1 MKVKVLLIALAA
13 LVASNSAAV
22 AQDADAGRV
31 DSPKA
36 HEQMMSQS
44 HLHVYL
50 NWAKERLDEMDAT
63 LALFESKVGELKGDA
78 RAKAERALADMRA
91 KRDAFRET
99 IKKEGEMSEAEWTR
113 AKTALEADWSSFEA
127 SVQQYIDAAGMQV
140 EQQKAAFRVRA
151 DAQRKAWQEAIDKL
165 ENTTAGFAADRKAE
179 VESAVKHMKAEAV
192 AAEAKLDK
200 LYRAESESWSA
211 FKKALGETRTAFDH
225 ANQQVNDAFKRA
237 E

>member
-1 MKVKVLLIALAA
+1 MNMKVLWIALAA

-22 AQDADAGRV
+22 AQDDATGRV
-31 DSPKA
+31 ASPKA
-36 HEQMMSQS
+36 HEQMTKS
-44 HLHVYL
+44 HMHVYL

-63 LALFESKVGELKGDA
+63 LALFESKVGELQGDA
-78 RAKAERALADMRA
+78 RAKAERALADMRV

-99 IKKEGEMSEAEWTR
+99 IKKETEMSEADWNR
-113 AKTALEADWSSFEA
+113 AKASLETDWSAFEA
-127 SVQQYIDAAGMQV
+127 SVQQYIDAAGVKV
-140 EQQKAAFRVRA
+140 EQQNDAFRVRA
-151 DAQRKAWQEAIDKL
+151 DAQRKAWQEAIEKL

-179 VESAVKHMKAEAV
+179 VESAVKRMKAEAV

-200 LYRAESESWSA
+200 LNRAGSKSWSA

-225 ANQQVNDAFKRA
+225 ANQQAYDAFKRA